1 MGQVKKQKKTK
12 NKNLK
17 KTILKLI
24 DFIFLIIYF
33 IMFMYLA
40 NLLKSNKFGTVE
52 TITLIYCIILLIN
65 RYTRQ
70 IKKI

>member
-24 DFIFLIIYF
+24 DFVFLIIYF

-40 NLLKSNKFGTVE
+40 NLLKNNSFGIIE
-52 TITLIYCIILLIN
+52 TITLIYCIILLVN
-65 RYTRQ
+65 RYTKQ

>member
-1 MGQVKKQKKTK
+1 MGQVKNKKIQKIEI
-12 NKNLK
+12 LK
-17 KTILKLI
+17 KTILKSI
-24 DFIFLIIYF
+24 DFIFLIVYF

-40 NLLKSNKFGTVE
+40 NLLKNNSFGIIE
-52 TITLIYCIILLIN
+52 TITLIYCIILLVN

>member
-40 NLLKSNKFGTVE
+40 NLLKNNSFGIIE
-52 TITLIYCIILLIN
+52 TITLIYCIILLVN
-65 RYTRQ
+65 RYTKQ

>member
-40 NLLKSNKFGTVE
+40 NLLKNNSFGIIE
-52 TITLIYCIILLIN
+52 TITLIYCIILLVN